1 MSTDFD
7 LTSGTTVRVYDN
19 CVVVERNSGKAAA
32 KALFA
37 GRTMGT
43 MSIKKSAITKM
54 IFYADFLMICA
65 SGLPAP
71 TDFKIG
77 SIADVKQYPNCIV
90 AKKASSSR
98 STSSSPRACRPLQVR
113 GRGVTSDSGDR

>member
-1 MSTDFD
+1 MSQDFE

-19 CVVVERNSGKAAA
+19 CLVVDRNSGKAAA

-43 MSIKKSAITKM
+43 MSIKKSAITGV
-54 IFYADFLMICA
+54 IFSADFLLICA

-71 TDFKIG
+71 SDFKIG
-77 SIADVKQYPNCIV
+77 SIADIKQYPNCIV
-90 AKKASSSR
+90 AKEAELK
-98 STSSSPRACRPLQVR
+98 PLYEFLTQAL
-113 GRGVTSDSGDR
+113 